1 MIGAGTFI
9 NPLLKI
15 VTTVVILGA
24 VYLFLVKPILDTTND
39 TINRAFD
46 AAQPALRQA
55 EDLANQHGVP
65 NLGARIR
72 RQDVSTAEAN
82 RIVRCMRR
90 ADSDVEKLQRCVP

>member
-9 NPLLKI
+9 NPLVKI

-46 AAQPALRQA
+46 AAEPALRQA
-55 EDLANQHGVP
+55 EDLANQHGVNHLRTP
-65 NLGARIR
+65 HNASLREAQRLLNCVKRASG
-72 RQDVSTAEAN
+72 DVQKIQA
-82 RIVRCMRR
+82 C
-90 ADSDVEKLQRCVP
+90 QP